1 MDRRDLARRLQPPPR
16 EVILRVV
23 RAALEEDLAWGDAT
37 TDSLIPP
44 ELSCT
49 GVLLAK
55 AAGVVAGLPVAE
67 AVFREVQPDIVFEA
81 AVHDGTTVRPG
92 DILARLQGPAAGL
105 LRAER
110 VALNFLQR
118 LSGIATLTRRYVE
131 AIQGTSARIVD
142 TRKTTP
148 GLRALEKYAV
158 RAGGGQNHR
167 FCLADGVLIKDNHI
181 AALASAGV
189 SLREAVARAR
199 QQTPHSLRVEVEIM
213 RLDQIEDALAGGA
226 DALLLDNM
234 PPPMLREAVR
244 LVAGRALTEASGGI
258 TLETVRAVAET
269 GVDLISVGALTHSAP
284 ALDISLELEYH
295 A

>member
-1 MDRRDLARRLQPPPR
+1 MNAGSVSQSMPPR
-16 EVILRVV
+16 QIIRRVV

-37 TDSLIPP
+37 TDVLVPP
-44 ELSCT
+44 ALRCT

-55 AAGVVAGLPVAE
+55 APGVIAGLPVAE
-67 AVFREVQPDIVFEA
+67 AVFHEIEPAIVVQAV
-81 AVHDGTTVRPG
+81 VHDGATVQPG
-92 DILARLQGPAAGL
+92 DILARLEGPAAAL

-131 AIQGTSARIVD
+131 AVQGTTARIVD

-158 RAGGGQNHR
+158 RAGGGHNHR

-181 AALASAGV
+181 AALAAAGA
-189 SLREAVARAR
+189 SLREIVAHAR
-199 QQTPHSLRVEVEIM
+199 QNTPHSLRVEVEVT
-213 RLDQIEDALAGGA
+213 RLDQIEEALAGGA

-234 PPPMLREAVR
+234 PPSMLREAVR
-244 LVAGRALTEASGGI
+244 LVAGRAITEASGGI

>member
-1 MDRRDLARRLQPPPR
+1 MSAGFTSRSMPPHWIVR
-16 EVILRVV
+16 QVV

-37 TDSLIPP
+37 TDALVPP
-44 ELSCT
+44 ALRSA

-55 AAGVVAGLPVAE
+55 APGVIAGLPVAE
-67 AVFREVQPDIVFEA
+67 AVFHEIEPAIVFQA
-81 AVHDGTTVRPG
+81 VVHDGAAVRPG
-92 DILARLQGPAAGL
+92 DILARLEGPAAAL
-105 LRAER
+105 LCAER

-131 AIQGTSARIVD
+131 AVQGTAARIVD

-181 AALASAGV
+181 AALASAGA
-189 SLREAVARAR
+189 SLREIVARVR
-199 QQTPHSLRVEVEIM
+199 QNTPHSLRVEVEVT
-213 RLDQIEDALAGGA
+213 RLDQIEEALAGGA

-244 LVAGRALTEASGGI
+244 LVAGRAITEASGGI
-258 TLETVRAVAET
+258 TLETVRAVAEA